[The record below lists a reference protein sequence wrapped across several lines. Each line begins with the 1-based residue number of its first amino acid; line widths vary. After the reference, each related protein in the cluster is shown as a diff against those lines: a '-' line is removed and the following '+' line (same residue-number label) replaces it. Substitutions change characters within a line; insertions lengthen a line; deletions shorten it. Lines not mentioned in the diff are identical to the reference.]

1 MSTRLTDFLQD
12 EITTCKKQIKKL
24 SVQEKQA
31 KGLDL
36 ALIRQRIAK
45 YTVRQLYDEEWLKE
59 LKKRKE

>member
-1 MSTRLTDFLQD
+1 MSIRLTDFLQD
-12 EITTCKKQIKKL
+12 EIIACKKQIKKL
-24 SVQEKQA
+24 NIQEKQA